1 VEADEE
7 LHTEARLELGAN
19 LEASSRMMN
28 RGFDMKVM
36 KTVAVAA
43 ALAGCVACGGNG
55 EEVPA
60 VEQQTVTPPQ
70 ATAMPERVRGCLGA
84 GETEGTY
91 VLTAGAVDT
100 RTDAATYHLQG
111 DLGQLAAHVGRRV
124 EVEGTVV
131 SEQVAQSRGL
141 PMRAA
146 EGGDEPEEVGTSGQ
160 GSTPVVQSSTEIE
173 VKRLQV
179 SSVTPIDADCGD
191 ER

>member
-1 VEADEE
+1 MCVSGRPTSTTIRTISAFFTRCPVEQFACQPVGVEADEE

-100 RTDAATYHLQG
+100 RTDAATYHL
-111 DLGQLAAHVGRRV
+111 LG
-124 EVEGTVV
+124 
-131 SEQVAQSRGL
+131 
-141 PMRAA
+141 
-146 EGGDEPEEVGTSGQ
+146 
-160 GSTPVVQSSTEIE
+160 
-173 VKRLQV
+173 
-179 SSVTPIDADCGD
+179 
-191 ER
+191 